1 MDEMLN
7 IALWIMI
14 VFVTVSGVVVWMN
27 LQPNLPSGFALNGY
41 VQDNTASNVSSLSSS
56 SCGDLSFA
64 TAIPYALCQITK
76 VMTMIGS
83 FSSWIW
89 NMLTAWANLVNA
101 IFSPLGLD
109 EREPGALFVGL
120 LVPFL
125 SIVEAGAVLVLLMRV
140 ANIIAQVIP

>member
-7 IALWIMI
+7 IALWVMI

-27 LQPNLPSGFALNGY
+27 LQSLPTGLALTGY
-41 VQDNTASNVSSLSSS
+41 SQDTTANNVSSLQSTT
-56 SCGDLSFA
+56 CGDLSFA

-76 VMTMIGS
+76 VMTLLANVTG
-83 FSSWIW
+83 WIW
-89 NMLTAWANLVNA
+89 NLLTGWITLITA
-101 IFSPLGLD
+101 ICSPFGLGAG
-109 EREPGALFVGL
+109 EVGSLFVGL

-125 SIVEAGAVLVLLMRV
+125 SIVEVAAVLVLLMRV

>member
-27 LQPNLPSGFALNGY
+27 LQALPSGLGLPGY
-41 VQDNTASNVSSLSSS
+41 VQDTTANNVSTLQTTT
-56 SCGDLSFA
+56 CGDLSFA

-76 VMTMIGS
+76 VMQLLASVSG
-83 FSSWIW
+83 WIW
-89 NMLTAWANLVNA
+89 NLLTGWASLITA
-101 IFSPLGLD
+101 ICSPFGLGVGD
-109 EREPGALFVGL
+109 VGSLFVGL

-125 SIVEAGAVLVLLMRV
+125 SIVEVAAILVLLMRV

>member
-27 LQPNLPSGFALNGY
+27 LQTLPEGLALPGY
-41 VQDNTASNVSSLSSS
+41 VQDTTANNVSTLQTTT
-56 SCGDLSFA
+56 CGDLSFA

-76 VMTMIGS
+76 VMTLLANVTG
-83 FSSWIW
+83 WIW
-89 NMLTAWANLVNA
+89 NLLTGWINLIQA
-101 IFSPLGLD
+101 ICSPFGLG
-109 EREPGALFVGL
+109 EGEVGSLFVGL
-120 LVPFL
+120 LVPLL
-125 SIVEAGAVLVLLMRV
+125 SIVEVSAVLVLLMRV